1 MASSSAYEIAA
12 DVSDDEED
20 LVATSSQGLLPTHT
34 VPASKQAKGKGRATS
49 PANNQNSGS
58 AALEGRIGSGG
69 NGQVGERSQR
79 TTTFGGIKTETRYT
93 GSDTLDEP
101 VTETIA
107 SLLTHIL
114 SLRSRKANLSTLDQM
129 RDLRAIGNKVVQV
142 LYPQSDNAVLR
153 DWDLWGPLLFCLTLA
168 ILLSTNAP
176 AEQSLQIF
184 TGVFVIV
191 WLGSVV
197 VTLNAKLLGGKV
209 SFFQSLCVLGY
220 CIFPLDLAA
229 FVSIF
234 VKMLWIRLP
243 ICAATFG
250 WSVWAA
256 VNFLAGTRLEKDRAV
271 LAVFPLFMLF
281 FLLAW
286 MTMLS

>member
-1 MASSSAYEIAA
+1 MSAPYGQIAA
-12 DVSDDEED
+12 DDSDDED
-20 LVATSSQGLLPTHT
+20 LVATSAGGLLPTH
-34 VPASKQAKGKGRATS
+34 VQDKGKGRAA
-49 PANNQNSGS
+49 PEQ
-58 AALEGRIGSGG
+58 LEGRIGAGQGG
-69 NGQVGERSQR
+69 VGERTTR
-79 TTTFGGIKTETRYT
+79 GTTFGGIRTETRYT

-101 VTETIA
+101 VSETI
-107 SLLTHIL
+107 
-114 SLRSRKANLSTLDQM
+114 M
-129 RDLRAIGNKVVQV
+129 RDLRAIGSKIVQV
-142 LYPQSDNAVLR
+142 LHPSSENAVLR
-153 DWDLWGPLLFCLTLA
+153 DWDLWGPLIFCLTLA

-176 AEQSLQIF
+176 TDQSLPIF

-229 FVSIF
+229 LVSVF
-234 VKMLWIRLP
+234 VKLLWIRLP
-243 ICAATFG
+243 VCAATLA

-256 VNFLAGTRLEKDRAV
+256 INFLGGTRLEKDRAV

>member
-1 MASSSAYEIAA
+1 MSSAHQAYEFVAP
-12 DVSDDEED
+12 DPFDDELEDD
-20 LVATSSQGLLPTHT
+20 LVATSNTGLLPTHT
-34 VPASKQAKGKGRATS
+34 VTSAHSGGSSAAAKGKGRALS
-49 PANNQNSGS
+49 PSLGS
-58 AALEGRIGSGG
+58 PHLEGKIGSGAA
-69 NGQVGERSQR
+69 GQVGERTQR

-101 VTETIA
+101 VSETI
-107 SLLTHIL
+107 
-114 SLRSRKANLSTLDQM
+114 M
-129 RDLRAIGNKVVQV
+129 RDLRAIGNKIIQV
-142 LYPQSDNAVLR
+142 LYPRSENAVLR
-153 DWDLWGPLLFCLTLA
+153 DWDLWGPLIFCLTLA
-168 ILLSTNAP
+168 IFLSINAP

-229 FVSIF
+229 LMSVFVRL
-234 VKMLWIRLP
+234 LWIRIP

-256 VNFLAGTRLEKDRAV
+256 VNFLGGTRLETDRAV

>member
-1 MASSSAYEIAA
+1 MAAAQYEIAA
-12 DVSDDEED
+12 DISDDED
-20 LVATSSQGLLPTHT
+20 LVATSSQGLLPTHN
-34 VPASKQAKGKGRATS
+34 VPAADKGKGRATS
-49 PANNQNSGS
+49 PA
-58 AALEGRIGSGG
+58 LEGRIGGSAGGQSGG
-69 NGQVGERSQR
+69 SGGRAQR
-79 TTTFGGIKTETRYT
+79 HTTFGGIQTETRST
-93 GSDTLDEP
+93 GTDTLDEP
-101 VTETIA
+101 VSETI
-107 SLLTHIL
+107 
-114 SLRSRKANLSTLDQM
+114 M
-129 RDLRAIGNKVVQV
+129 RDLRTIGNKIVQV
-142 LYPQSDNAVLR
+142 LHPTSGNAVLQ
-153 DWDLWGPLLFCLTLA
+153 DWDLWGPLIFCLTLA

-176 AEQSLQIF
+176 ADQSLPIF

-191 WLGSVV
+191 WAGSVV

-229 FVSIF
+229 LVAVF

-243 ICAATFG
+243 ICAATFA

-256 VNFLAGTRLEKDRAV
+256 VNFLGGTRLEQDRAV

>member
-1 MASSSAYEIAA
+1 MASSSTYEIAP
-12 DVSDDEED
+12 DISDEEEEED
-20 LVATSSQGLLPTHT
+20 LVATSSRGLLPTHT
-34 VPASKQAKGKGRATS
+34 VPSSSSKGKGRAIS
-49 PANNQNSGS
+49 PSNNFEDRSTVGR
-58 AALEGRIGSGG
+58 AGAGLEGRIGSGP
-69 NGQVGERSQR
+69 NGQQLGERTQR
-79 TTTFGGIKTETRYT
+79 STTFGGIKTETRYT

-101 VTETIA
+101 VTETI
-107 SLLTHIL
+107 
-114 SLRSRKANLSTLDQM
+114 M

-243 ICAATFG
+243 ICFATFA

>member
-1 MASSSAYEIAA
+1 MASAQYEIAA
-12 DVSDDEED
+12 DVSDGEDD

-34 VPASKQAKGKGRATS
+34 VSASSKGANKGKGRAVS
-49 PANNQNSGS
+49 PSIGGSGS
-58 AALEGRIGSGG
+58 ERTAALEGRIGSGQA
-69 NGQVGERSQR
+69 GQVGERTQR
-79 TTTFGGIKTETRYT
+79 QTTFGGIKTETRYT

-101 VTETIA
+101 VSETI
-107 SLLTHIL
+107 
-114 SLRSRKANLSTLDQM
+114 M
-129 RDLRAIGNKVVQV
+129 RDLRAIGSKIVQV
-142 LYPQSDNAVLR
+142 LYPKSDNAVLR

-229 FVSIF
+229 LVSIF
-234 VKMLWIRLP
+234 VQMLWIRLP
-243 ICAATFG
+243 ICAATFA

>member
-1 MASSSAYEIAA
+1 MSSYQIAP
-12 DVSDDEED
+12 DVSDDEDD
-20 LVATSSQGLLPTHT
+20 LVATSGADGLPLYNVQGG
-34 VPASKQAKGKGRATS
+34 AGKGKGRDTGAAAS
-49 PANNQNSGS
+49 P
-58 AALEGRIGSGG
+58 ALEGRIGGG
-69 NGQVGERSQR
+69 AGGAGVGERTQR
-79 TTTFGGIKTETRYT
+79 QTTFGGIKTETRYT

-101 VTETIA
+101 VSETI
-107 SLLTHIL
+107 
-114 SLRSRKANLSTLDQM
+114 M
-129 RDLRAIGNKVVQV
+129 RDLRAIGNKIVQV
-142 LYPQSDNAVLR
+142 LHPSSDNAVLR
-153 DWDLWGPLLFCLTLA
+153 DWDLWGPLIFCLTLA

-176 AEQSLQIF
+176 TDQSLPIF

-229 FVSIF
+229 LVAVFVR
-234 VKMLWIRLP
+234 MLWIRLP
-243 ICAATFG
+243 ICAVTLA

-256 VNFLAGTRLEKDRAV
+256 INFLGGTRLEKDRAV

>member
-1 MASSSAYEIAA
+1 MASSSTYEIAP
-12 DVSDDEED
+12 DVTSDDDED
-20 LVATSSQGLLPTHT
+20 LVATSSNGLLPTH
-34 VPASKQAKGKGRATS
+34 SNSNSNSKGKGRAPASS
-49 PANNQNSGS
+49 PQPDRLSPSDHHHRGGGRGGG
-58 AALEGRIGSGG
+58 EPPQVVQGRIGSDT
-69 NGQVGERSQR
+69 NSPIGQRSQR

-101 VTETIA
+101 VTETI
-107 SLLTHIL
+107 
-114 SLRSRKANLSTLDQM
+114 M
-129 RDLRAIGNKVVQV
+129 RDLRAIGNKVIQV
-142 LYPQSDNAVLR
+142 LYPQADNAVLR

-229 FVSIF
+229 LVSVF

-243 ICAATFG
+243 ICFATFA

>member
-1 MASSSAYEIAA
+1 MASSSTYEIAP
-12 DVSDDEED
+12 DISDDEDD
-20 LVATSSQGLLPTHT
+20 LVATSSKGLLPTHT
-34 VPASKQAKGKGRATS
+34 VSSTSSKQAKGKGRATS
-49 PANNQNSGS
+49 PAQDDRRSS
-58 AALEGRIGSGG
+58 SPAVALEGKIGSGA
-69 NGQVGERSQR
+69 NGQIGERSQR

-101 VTETIA
+101 VTETI
-107 SLLTHIL
+107 
-114 SLRSRKANLSTLDQM
+114 M
-129 RDLRAIGNKVVQV
+129 RDLRAIGNKVIQV

-229 FVSIF
+229 LVSIF

-243 ICAATFG
+243 ICFGTFG

>member
-1 MASSSAYEIAA
+1 MATSSTYEIAA
-12 DVSDDEED
+12 DVSSDEED
-20 LVATSSQGLLPTHT
+20 LVATSAQGLLPTHT
-34 VPASKQAKGKGRATS
+34 VPASSQSKGKARAAPS
-49 PANNQNSGS
+49 GASNYGKNKLRSGS
-58 AALEGRIGSGG
+58 TAGLEGRIGSGAAG
-69 NGQVGERSQR
+69 TPVGERTQR

-101 VTETIA
+101 VSETI
-107 SLLTHIL
+107 
-114 SLRSRKANLSTLDQM
+114 M

-142 LYPQSDNAVLR
+142 LYPQADNAVLR

-229 FVSIF
+229 LVSVFI
-234 VKMLWIRLP
+234 KMLWIRLP
-243 ICAATFG
+243 ICAATFA

-256 VNFLAGTRLEKDRAV
+256 VNFLGGTRLEKDRAV

>member
-1 MASSSAYEIAA
+1 MASSSTYEIAP
-12 DVSDDEED
+12 DISDDDDD
-20 LVATSSQGLLPTHT
+20 LVATSSRGLLPTHT
-34 VPASKQAKGKGRATS
+34 VSSSSSNKAKGKARATS
-49 PANNQNSGS
+49 PNLDAGERRASAS
-58 AALEGRIGSGG
+58 AALEGRIGSGP
-69 NGQVGERSQR
+69 NGGGERGSQR

-101 VTETIA
+101 VTETI
-107 SLLTHIL
+107 
-114 SLRSRKANLSTLDQM
+114 M
-129 RDLRAIGNKVVQV
+129 RDLRAIGNKVIQV

-229 FVSIF
+229 LVSVF

-243 ICAATFG
+243 ICFATFG

>member
-1 MASSSAYEIAA
+1 MASPYQTIAP
-12 DVSDDEED
+12 DEDDDD
-20 LVATSSQGLLPTHT
+20 LVATSASDGLPLYN
-34 VPASKQAKGKGRATS
+34 VSGGKGKGRELGDGGAAS
-49 PANNQNSGS
+49 P
-58 AALEGRIGSGG
+58 ALEGRIGGGG
-69 NGQVGERSQR
+69 NGAGMGERTQR
-79 TTTFGGIKTETRYT
+79 QTTFGGIKTETRFT

-101 VTETIA
+101 VSETI
-107 SLLTHIL
+107 
-114 SLRSRKANLSTLDQM
+114 M
-129 RDLRAIGNKVVQV
+129 RDLRAIGNKIVQV
-142 LYPQSDNAVLR
+142 LHPSSDNAVLK
-153 DWDLWGPLLFCLTLA
+153 DWDLWGPLIFCLTLA

-176 AEQSLQIF
+176 ADQSLPIF

-229 FVSIF
+229 LVAVFVRL
-234 VKMLWIRLP
+234 LWVRLP
-243 ICAATFG
+243 ICAITLA
-250 WSVWAA
+250 WSVYAA
-256 VNFLAGTRLEKDRAV
+256 INFLGGTRLEQDRAV